1 MNCETCQRRLLAT
14 EDPKVP
20 AAEVRAHLA
29 GCPACQRW
37 QRQLLR
43 LERHVPLL
51 PVPPSQARERLL
63 GELLGQPVPAP
74 AAVPLPP
81 PSAPLPRKPWW
92 RRPLVVRVSGAA
104 AAAVLIACGILLGR
118 VLTRQEPPVAEA
130 PLAEQDF
137 VIRLV
142 DCDTRLAETDSP
154 SKRVQT
160 LAELADAL
168 HRESDALRRANG
180 GEDELREVA
189 RLYARVIREGIV
201 ARARTLPR
209 DERRQVLDPIVN
221 RLARA
226 EREARQQAARTTHA
240 SAPLLQIADAA
251 RDGAHAL
258 REVVP

>member
-1 MNCETCQRRLLAT
+1 
-14 EDPKVP
+14 
-20 AAEVRAHLA
+20 VRAHLA
-29 GCPACQRW
+29 GCPACRRW

-51 PVPPSQARERLL
+51 PVPPSQAKERLL
-63 GELLGQPVPAP
+63 GELLSQPEPAP
-74 AAVPLPP
+74 AAAPTPILPHPWGEGREGGPSVPLP
-81 PSAPLPRKPWW
+81 RIPWW
-92 RRPLVVRVSGAA
+92 RRPLVVRISGAA
-104 AAAVLIACGILLGR
+104 AAAVLIACGILFGR
-118 VLTRQEPPVAEA
+118 ALTRQEPVVAEA
-130 PLAEQDF
+130 PLAEQDL

-142 DCDTRLAETDSP
+142 DCDARLAETDSP
-154 SKRVQT
+154 SQRVQA
-160 LAELADAL
+160 LADVADAL
-168 HRESDALRRANG
+168 RRESDALRRANG

-189 RLYARVIREGIV
+189 RLYAKVIREGLV

-226 EREARQQAARTTHA
+226 EREARQQAARAA
-240 SAPLLQIADAA
+240 SASEPLLQIADAA